1 MNEKIK
7 NLLQNAHR
15 RKITYAV
22 IMAMSIVAVLS
33 VFFALERPG
42 ITVTKDSGEIKITEK
57 LPDESETEIIDKD
70 VQFNEQQQSNDITP
84 DISYIPDLSLA
95 PKQMF
100 AGSDYDTVVELDEE
114 NNCKYT
120 FGYDYSLII
129 EPINAGTDCIAR
141 PLAERDTYL
150 KDLVE
155 SIKFKNG
162 ITSIVSSDSKHF
174 ADDVKNTLKS
184 LDFSECTTLNNI
196 GSYAFSDCRQ
206 ISSVVDL
213 SACENLEVITNHCF
227 YNTFRMP
234 GVKLPKSIIKI
245 SEYAFAATG
254 FSIYSSYFNSYD
266 YYSINFNELENLE
279 IIENYAF
286 QYVNTKFKNLDLR
299 GCKKLKSIGK
309 NAFEASGSNSQIEYI
324 NLSGLTNLET
334 LEYQSLSYMGKNCTT
349 IDISGCTNLKTIDG
363 DTFTSNTKNF
373 TDINF
378 SGCSSITSLPKF
390 RGFSKLVSIDLSGC
404 TGITAIPNETFKSC
418 TSLKIID
425 LSNITSI
432 GTSAFSECSA
442 LADVDLSNVTSIG
455 SNAFLNCSALSEI
468 NLSDNIKSIGQNAFK
483 DCTNVEKI
491 TYNLSSNC
499 STSSGYLSAVGS
511 YSDLTFVVKGTV
523 DKIDKYVNG
532 KYIDHLIFE
541 PNDSITFETGA
552 FSDYGKP
559 LKSMADGTTK
569 YKADDN
575 GVLYSADGS
584 VLYFV
589 PEKIQ
594 SLTVPET
601 VKTIKSNAFAKAK
614 KITVLKFAGNTKN
627 ITIEGNAFSGA
638 KNLKE
643 VAGLKSTQGYDGVK
657 DLFAEGSAV
666 ESAFEETPFERIYA
680 GVEQHDPNPLDP
692 EKTNNPLTVPIGT
705 KQLKILAD
713 PNSPYS
719 YSDDNIK
726 QRYPSIANAEKK
738 TIYYLTGQSAALNLM
753 ADNNADDQTGE
764 NNNEYFRLYLKY
776 SNNNFNNN
784 LVKTGI
790 TEIKNGDDLA
800 YSYIYHEDKERKL
813 IYLDVRV
820 DTGATV
826 GFEIGGLNYS
836 YITTDGG
843 ELKVWAEPILSIE
856 SAADEYSKDKAGA
869 FKKYFEKAE
878 VHIKPQSGEYDK
890 FVWYT
895 APAEFGVSKK
905 TKDTKGLNLKTEES
919 FADDAVFEI
928 TTSKKDVKNARYGS
942 DYVRYLEY
950 EDVFDLPL
958 KDENGKV
965 VIDWSNAV
973 KNGTLIVKDKDIYA
987 GNVLIAQLSGSNINN
1002 VKAVYKDGKLKIS
1015 WRVINTNT
1023 EKDSNT
1029 NLTVPAEIKDVTT
1042 TVTFKFEALKIIK
1055 ENYSFEKTGEPYKI
1069 TNNVT
1074 QKVHYTFAD
1083 ESESYDKDSGEEA
1096 TNDKPYPKSLFEQTS
1111 SAEIQT
1117 NNINP
1122 RLEITKETSIPEDGS
1137 DYHNRNIKGG
1147 ENADFTLTVK
1157 NPEIIA
1163 IHPDKVTD
1171 KLPYIYAIDP
1181 DKMEKMFAEKYGGLL
1196 KITVEKAGILSNGIS
1211 REELTTIFN
1220 RKNNIDWIYNKDAE
1234 FTETSFDIEKSGS
1247 KFKVTLDG
1255 QELMYDSLTD
1265 FYEEKGI
1272 INKRG
1277 TVYNC
1282 VWDYAKLPEHK
1293 ISQFEMNEDG
1303 TIKTDANGK
1312 AIETPDI
1319 LHIYSRAKTTFE
1331 IIEDD
1336 TYKMYKQGSG
1346 DSNSK
1351 ISGTNT
1357 ATLQYTYNDEQKE
1370 DSDSVSTYW
1379 FREYSVNKT
1388 ASINGSTLTTD
1399 SEVFS
1404 GEIVK
1409 YDLEL
1414 RHMGSSVNKNVP
1426 IEDDMKGTQ
1435 VLLVPKSY
1443 NSSLAGKGL
1452 EEYPQNNPQYYV
1464 LNKTGEYKNVKIGG
1478 GNSVNADSINVVEK
1492 ENGEYETTITWCQDA
1507 FNGSYVRKLKY
1518 QALVL
1523 DAFTYRF
1530 SNCVTL
1536 NHREGDRLYDGIAG
1550 SNAWGYVNVS
1560 SCRFDKNIVVKKGN
1574 SAKEDVL
1581 VKDKVIK
1588 QNDTVIYRLDI
1599 TNYSSNQ
1606 RTFDVYDTLPETY
1619 GAFGWKKGENLTSIT
1634 AVSSLNRTTPA
1645 TAKINKGEWTISEP
1659 DDSTVEKY
1667 QKLYFNS
1674 ESDSSL
1680 TLEPAE
1686 RLYIYVT
1693 VNFPE
1698 DETVWDSYFENVKD
1712 NRSDLQV
1719 INTFW
1724 LKPHSSNN
1732 YNKAE
1737 VTHTLKETGIA
1748 TLQKG
1753 VYGIY
1758 SYKNSGYKLTDS
1770 RNIYTNS
1777 AADTKYV
1784 VYYVALYNGGTQRLY
1799 LNDMYDVLPKGF
1811 TYDKLCYAKSQVTGT
1826 ASNSYTPSDESSR
1839 LANLEN
1845 SETHKKITY
1854 KNVVVTKSDSNGKL
1868 KFTFSRNGNAGSPV
1882 AYDKAVDKCYLN
1894 SNEAIVFG
1902 YRVKIGAFDETD
1914 TTSLN
1919 TVAMNYYDPDGGV
1932 FKKAENIKISASL
1945 NTTME
1950 PNEGSQN
1957 VINSANASSLG
1968 YDALGTASDWLES
1981 NVTITTDKIKPG
1993 VVKKAKNHIA
2003 YDSGT
2008 FQISSKEIANGE
2020 NGVDKNDA
2028 VEWNIQLRNDGK
2040 KNISEYEF
2048 VDILDSPYVF
2058 GGISHNK
2065 TIADMLNEH
2074 NIDASKYN
2082 DVNFSVVYPD
2092 KNETSSVKLI
2102 KDIVFDKPAPTKV
2115 QFNTSGEHSY
2125 SANMGEW
2132 KTCQFAITGFGNN
2145 SKTYSFRVKFDYDD
2159 ENKQVKLY
2167 VRFGNYGNKDGDPN
2181 IYSGPEVTIPAG
2193 GYAHLKIFTNLI
2205 DSNNGNKTT
2214 FKNTVQF
2221 RPKEEFE
2228 SIFIDYGSKI
2238 KELKDGK
2245 EIVTGVEDSDTF
2257 TLKSD
2262 VATTSYETVTAE
2274 QETPE
2279 SDKDTGDSREKSIAG
2294 QTAELYYDSEYDVFK
2309 PFWFSMNVT
2318 SACKN
2323 DITEMVIVNS
2333 LPKVGDQNVGYGGD
2347 RNSEFDV
2354 MFRDFAADSFEV
2366 YLNKGKDNESL
2377 LELGEDY
2384 TIELSEEQTPLGDSL
2399 DKNGNASIWKTY
2411 AEVKAGY
2418 DALFETG
2425 SDGQQTVQSQQA
2437 QSEYLAKYRSMRV
2450 VINKPVRPSDN
2461 VTVEYQAEVIPQS
2474 NGQVM
2479 PGVYLTAWSN
2489 FAYRYT
2495 TTDAANKPQT
2505 LTAYPL
2511 KTGVKTPAVP
2521 VIRKLVHYDTDDKPL
2536 TDEELKRYGVEGLK
2550 FIAFKKND
2558 AINPNLSGMT
2568 DQQLLKAIKDNNVP
2582 FTLVDFDRSMIS
2594 TANKSAAEGDT
2605 AATIAEQGYQ
2615 QMFRSP
2621 VYKIVENTDDKG
2633 NTVYEAQKTK
2643 DEDTAPFYGWA
2654 EGETYTFV
2662 EIDLPEKTKFRSIK
2676 YTIEDGDEPH
2686 MVYDQKWVDIKFE
2699 QHNKSILTF
2708 QNNVEDYNVE
2718 LTKSDSSDTQ
2728 NIKYLPDTWYSIYG
2742 KCKKTDIFTPE
2753 EQQYINEQYSKAL
2766 DNLKGIDQNINKLET
2781 LSVPEGD
2788 TVTLNNISDVG
2799 NKFAKYYICG
2809 DDMYYLIDTA
2819 KTDEHGLLIFTH
2831 ITAEQSA
2838 VLEIAAPSGYYL
2850 NYNIEELTPKKDI
2863 KNRLVEK
2870 DCTDNPVRELPMTGG
2885 TGYVIYL
2892 IGGAVMLVPITAML
2906 IRTKRKKES

>member
-1 MNEKIK
+1 M
-7 NLLQNAHR
+7 
-15 RKITYAV
+15 
-22 IMAMSIVAVLS
+22 
-33 VFFALERPG
+33 
-42 ITVTKDSGEIKITEK
+42 
-57 LPDESETEIIDKD
+57 
-70 VQFNEQQQSNDITP
+70 
-84 DISYIPDLSLA
+84 
-95 PKQMF
+95 
-100 AGSDYDTVVELDEE
+100 
-114 NNCKYT
+114 
-120 FGYDYSLII
+120 
-129 EPINAGTDCIAR
+129 
-141 PLAERDTYL
+141 
-150 KDLVE
+150 
-155 SIKFKNG
+155 
-162 ITSIVSSDSKHF
+162 
-174 ADDVKNTLKS
+174 
-184 LDFSECTTLNNI
+184 
-196 GSYAFSDCRQ
+196 
-206 ISSVVDL
+206 
-213 SACENLEVITNHCF
+213 
-227 YNTFRMP
+227 
-234 GVKLPKSIIKI
+234 
-245 SEYAFAATG
+245 
-254 FSIYSSYFNSYD
+254 
-266 YYSINFNELENLE
+266 
-279 IIENYAF
+279 
-286 QYVNTKFKNLDLR
+286 
-299 GCKKLKSIGK
+299 
-309 NAFEASGSNSQIEYI
+309 
-324 NLSGLTNLET
+324 
-334 LEYQSLSYMGKNCTT
+334 
-349 IDISGCTNLKTIDG
+349 
-363 DTFTSNTKNF
+363 
-373 TDINF
+373 
-378 SGCSSITSLPKF
+378 
-390 RGFSKLVSIDLSGC
+390 
-404 TGITAIPNETFKSC
+404 
-418 TSLKIID
+418 
-425 LSNITSI
+425 
-432 GTSAFSECSA
+432 
-442 LADVDLSNVTSIG
+442 
-455 SNAFLNCSALSEI
+455 
-468 NLSDNIKSIGQNAFK
+468 
-483 DCTNVEKI
+483 
-491 TYNLSSNC
+491 
-499 STSSGYLSAVGS
+499 
-511 YSDLTFVVKGTV
+511 
-523 DKIDKYVNG
+523 
-532 KYIDHLIFE
+532 
-541 PNDSITFETGA
+541 
-552 FSDYGKP
+552 
-559 LKSMADGTTK
+559 
-569 YKADDN
+569 
-575 GVLYSADGS
+575 
-584 VLYFV
+584 
-589 PEKIQ
+589 
-594 SLTVPET
+594 
-601 VKTIKSNAFAKAK
+601 
-614 KITVLKFAGNTKN
+614 
-627 ITIEGNAFSGA
+627 
-638 KNLKE
+638 
-643 VAGLKSTQGYDGVK
+643 KSTQGYDGVK

-666 ESAFEETPFERIYA
+666 ESAFEETPFERTYA

-753 ADNNADDQTGE
+753 ADNNADDQIGE

-790 TEIKNGDDLA
+790 TEIKNGDALA

-820 DTGATV
+820 DTGATG
-826 GFEIGGLNYS
+826 GFEITGLNYS

-843 ELKVWAEPILSIE
+843 ELKIWAEPILSIE

-919 FADDAVFEI
+919 FANDAVFEI
-928 TTSKKDVKNARYGS
+928 TTSKKDVNNARYGS

-987 GNVLIAQLSGSNINN
+987 GNVLIAQLLGSNINN

-1042 TVTFKFEALKIIK
+1042 TVTFKSEALKIIK

-1111 SAEIQT
+1111 GAEIQT

-1122 RLEITKETSIPEDGS
+1122 RLEITKETGIPEDGS

-1247 KFKVTLDG
+1247 NFKVTLDG

-1282 VWDYAKLPEHK
+1282 VWNYAKLPEHK

-1336 TYKMYKQGSG
+1336 TYKMYKQGSS

-1351 ISGTNT
+1351 ISGINT
-1357 ATLQYTYNDEQKE
+1357 ATLQYTYNDEQKK
-1370 DSDSVSTYW
+1370 DSDSVSTCW

-1507 FNGSYVRKLKY
+1507 FNGSYVRKLEY

-1667 QKLYFNS
+1667 QKLYFNR

-1693 VNFPE
+1693 VNFPA

-1758 SYKNSGYKLTDS
+1758 SYKNPAYKLTDS

-1826 ASNSYTPSDESSR
+1826 ASNSYTPSGESSR

-2028 VEWNIQLRNDGK
+2028 VEWDIQLRNDGK

-2132 KTCQFAITGFGNN
+2132 KICQFAITGFGNN
-2145 SKTYSFRVKFDYDD
+2145 SETYSFRVKFDYDD

-2193 GYAHLKIFTNLI
+2193 GYAHLRIFTNLI
-2205 DSNNGNKTT
+2205 DSNNGSKTT
-2214 FKNTVQF
+2214 FNNTVQF

-2279 SDKDTGDSREKSIAG
+2279 SDKDTGDSREKSFAG

-2354 MFRDFAADSFEV
+2354 MFRDFAENSFEV
-2366 YLNKGKDNESL
+2366 YLNKGKDQETL
-2377 LELGEDY
+2377 LELCKDY
-2384 TIELSEEQTPLGDSL
+2384 TIELSEEQTPLGNSL
-2399 DKNGNASIWKTY
+2399 DKNGNAGIWKTY

-2418 DALFETG
+2418 DAC
-2425 SDGQQTVQSQQA
+2425 
-2437 QSEYLAKYRSMRV
+2437 QSEEEKSQYLAKYRSMRV
-2450 VINKPVRPSDN
+2450 VIKKHIKPSDN

-2474 NGQVM
+2474 NGQTM
-2479 PGVYLTAWSN
+2479 PGAYLTAWSN

-2495 TTDAANKPQT
+2495 TTDAANNPQT

-2511 KTGVKTPAVP
+2511 KTGVRTPAIP

-2568 DQQLLKAIKDNNVP
+2568 DQQLLKAIEDNNVP

-2676 YTIEDGDEPH
+2676 YTIEDGDEPR

-2718 LTKSDSSDTQ
+2718 LTKSDSSDAQ
-2728 NIKYLPDTWYSIYG
+2728 NIKYLPDTWYAIYG
-2742 KCKKTDIFTPE
+2742 KCKKTDTFTDE
-2753 EQQYINEQYSKAL
+2753 EKQYINEQYSKAL

-2819 KTDEHGLLIFTH
+2819 KTDEHGLLTFTH